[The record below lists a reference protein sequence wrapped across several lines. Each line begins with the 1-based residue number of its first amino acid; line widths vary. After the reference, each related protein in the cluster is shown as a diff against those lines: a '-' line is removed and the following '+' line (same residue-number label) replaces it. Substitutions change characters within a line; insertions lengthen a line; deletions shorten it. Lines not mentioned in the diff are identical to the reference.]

1 MNNLTTEEENEL
13 HNILERLNT
22 RDHYHILGVSRDSE
36 IGAIRTAY
44 FTLSK
49 TYHPDMFYR
58 RAADGIQEKV
68 EAIFTAINLSYE
80 VLSDDGLRRKFDIQ
94 LVRKEREEG
103 GSRTRTRRRR
113 SSGSDTDVSDQV
125 PVEVLEE
132 DADSTIKR
140 ARSREGRA
148 RARARIREELGVSKS
163 KATRR
168 EVDSSSRRRRRERGA
183 SDSSENTGRFS
194 SNLREQINERLIKAK
209 SYFDKGMV
217 AVGEEDWVKAASAL
231 QMAVQLDSNSDEYM
245 KVYEEVRP
253 KAANVRAAGFIRAAE
268 SAESF
273 RNLKEALYNYQQA
286 VACDPPDGLPY
297 FRLGQLLLDYA
308 DKPRDALQNF
318 RIAVAREPDSTKYR
332 LALADLYVG
341 EGMGKNAQREYQKV
355 LQVEPKNKSAKKAL
369 KKLRF

>member
-1 MNNLTTEEENEL
+1 MNNLTTEEESEL
-13 HNILERLNT
+13 NNILERLNT
-22 RDHYHILGVSRDSE
+22 GDHYHILGVTKESE
-36 IGAIRTAY
+36 IGDIRTAY

-80 VLSDDGLRRKFDIQ
+80 VLSDEGLRRKFDIQ
-94 LVRKEREEG
+94 LVRKDREEG
-103 GSRTRTRRRR
+103 GSRTRARRRR
-113 SSGSDTDVSDQV
+113 RGGSDNDVSDQV
-125 PVEVLEE
+125 PTEILEE
-132 DADSTIKR
+132 DAESTIKR
-140 ARSREGRA
+140 SRSREGRA

-163 KATRR
+163 KVKPRGV
-168 EVDSSSRRRRRERGA
+168 EPSSRRRRRERGV

-209 SYFDKGMV
+209 SYFDKALV
-217 AVGEEDWVKAASAL
+217 AVDEEDWAKAASAL

-245 KVYEEVRP
+245 KVYEEIRP
-253 KAANVRAAGFIRAAE
+253 KAATVRASGFIRAAE

-286 VACDPPDGLPY
+286 VACDPPDGLAY

-308 DKPRDALQNF
+308 SKPRDALQNF
-318 RIAVAREPDSTKYR
+318 RKAVANEPKSTRYR

-355 LQVEPKNKSAKKAL
+355 LQIEPKNIAAKKGL